1 MKAFVVF
8 LSQGIHAY
16 QLLFALFGIGLLVW
30 VIALIWWII
39 SRFESIDAVTVMLLV
54 VVYLQ
59 IITMAVPLF
68 T

>member
-1 MKAFVVF
+1 MRTFVAF
-8 LSQGIHAY
+8 LSQGMQAY
-16 QLLFALFGIGLLVW
+16 PLLFTLYGIGLLVW
-30 VIALIWWII
+30 TIAFIWWII
-39 SRFESIDAVTVMLLV
+39 SRCESINAVTVMLIT